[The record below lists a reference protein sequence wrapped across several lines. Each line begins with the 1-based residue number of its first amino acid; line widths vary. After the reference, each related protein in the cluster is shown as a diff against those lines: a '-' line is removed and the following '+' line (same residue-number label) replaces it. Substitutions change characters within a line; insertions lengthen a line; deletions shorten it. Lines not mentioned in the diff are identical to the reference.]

1 MAKTG
6 RPSLLTPAIQEK
18 ICELLRTG
26 APLETCADAV
36 GVWPTTL
43 ERWQRR
49 ARECIEQHDGDIE
62 VASKDE
68 HDGECVEFC
77 RAVARA
83 RAEAELALLD
93 KVKAAGKGGWAA
105 GWILE
110 RVMRRRYH
118 TRSESQVDASVTMAG
133 GEGAD
138 ADAAAK
144 ARAAAFLAGAA
155 GGAGDAGGD
164 QGAEG

>member
-1 MAKTG
+1 VAKIG
-6 RPSLLTPAIQEK
+6 RPSLLTPKIQEK

-36 GVWPTTL
+36 GVWPQTL
-43 ERWQRR
+43 SDWQRR
-49 ARECIEQHDGDIE
+49 ARECVDAHSGD
-62 VASKDE
+62 VTSAKADE
-68 HDGECVEFC
+68 KAGVYVEFTE
-77 RAVARA
+77 AISRA
-83 RAEAELALLD
+83 RAEAELALLE

-118 TRSESQVDASVTMAG
+118 TRAAHEVEVSGTIGG

-144 ARAAAFLAGAA
+144 ARALAFLAGAA
-155 GGAGDAGGD
+155 GRAKDKGDPGT
-164 QGAEG
+164 EE